1 MSRLLLSLVLLVPLL
16 AACGEHQ
23 EARQAR
29 LYGANA
35 YKVAGDTTPWSNPPY
50 SGDEMAWQQDIDARG
65 KLQNEYQ
72 RIR

>member
-1 MSRLLLSLVLLVPLL
+1 MSRFCLSLLILVLAL
-16 AACGEHQ
+16 AGCGEHQ
-23 EARQAR
+23 QARQER
-29 LYGANA
+29 LYGADA
-35 YKVAGDTTPWSNPPY
+35 YRVAGDTAPWSNSPY